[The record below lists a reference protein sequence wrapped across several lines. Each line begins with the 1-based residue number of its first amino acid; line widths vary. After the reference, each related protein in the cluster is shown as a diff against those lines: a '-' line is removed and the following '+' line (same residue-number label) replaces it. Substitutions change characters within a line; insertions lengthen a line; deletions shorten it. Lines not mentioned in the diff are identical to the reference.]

1 MQKKLMA
8 VAVAGV
14 LGAPAVALAQ
24 TSTVQVFGTMYVE
37 YSYADQ
43 GQYPLAGFPGGF
55 AERSNVLD
63 GLGHGELRKRNT

>member
-24 TSTVQVFGTMYVE
+24 SSTVQVFGTMYIE
-37 YSYADQ
+37 YSFADQ
-43 GQYPLAGFPGGF
+43 GNNAAVPPPG
-55 AERSNVLD
+55 AQQR
-63 GLGHGELRKRNT
+63 